1 MRRKAVSVLLS
12 MSMLASMSG
21 CGQTQET
28 SNTQETSQMTSE
40 VQEQTTAPAEDA
52 SSEQAS
58 GEAYKLDSI
67 TVVVDGTFNASLDAG
82 QADFIEQW
90 EKEVGIDLIIN
101 QLDHSS
107 YTDGVGRLFAS
118 GDYPDV
124 ILLNAGL
131 YAEYAK
137 TGMLWDMTEAYDNAD
152 FQSRMILPEVNQN
165 VRIDGRQ
172 YGIATGLGG
181 GCITYVKKKWLDAV
195 GMKAEDIKDWDSY
208 YEMLKAFA
216 TQDPDGN
223 GKDDTYGVCAAGFVG
238 SEAPYTNYLPQFWQN
253 AYPAFLQDENGVWYD
268 GFDTTETK
276 EALKRLQQAYADKVI
291 DPESLTIQTKGVREK
306 WWSQDQAGS
315 FGSFTYWAGYWND
328 NLVDNMTKNGIDSEL
343 VRLEPI
349 AEMDGYLNRES
360 PVYCIIDDGDGDDS
374 REQAIF
380 DAFFE
385 TMFDGD
391 KVQMLWVYGA
401 EDVHWSTHAESF
413 TTGEGETLKEYNYD
427 EGEFHLKLN
436 PADPANV
443 WKKNAIDPSSMIVS
457 MTNGYETATDLT
469 KECNI
474 FFAANCIDAPKS
486 ASAESLSN
494 YNGTLVDMRNE
505 VIANVVVRGMDID
518 ECMAQYEEDS
528 ANMVAEILEELN
540 QQ

>member
-165 VRIDGRQ
+165 VRIDGKQ

-518 ECMAQYEEDS
+518 ECMAQYEADS

>member
-21 CGQTQET
+21 CGQTQVT

-165 VRIDGRQ
+165 VRIDGKQ

-540 QQ
+540 QR